1 MIAEQK
7 EAKVRYK
14 NQHTSKTTKEE
25 NYSNNTS
32 NDKPHM
38 LEKMIY
44 KKKQHNFKL
53 WTLVVVKSTPSF
65 AQ

>member
-1 MIAEQK
+1 MITEQK

-14 NQHTSKTTKEE
+14 NQHTLETIKDE

-32 NDKPHM
+32 NDMPHM

-44 KKKQHNFKL
+44 KKNNT
-53 WTLVVVKSTPSF
+53 TLNLGR
-65 AQ
+65 